1 MGRFFRLDSCLSVK
15 HSLLFGALSSIREIA
30 EHTGLSTATVSLALR
45 DVGRIPE
52 VTRQRVKAAA
62 DELGYQA
69 QPLLSKALSLIR
81 QPKEERYRETLA
93 FLTEFSLDDPT
104 LDPYPLYQKLLFT
117 GASERAR
124 TLGFKLESFT
134 LSGKPSEHRRVGR
147 VLHAR
152 GIRGLIIIPRVKLD
166 QPRLSFNWNHF
177 VSVEIGRTLWFPR
190 NLHRVET
197 ADYNKIIEVLH
208 LLKKAGYRR
217 IGMAVEPQQNKHQR
231 GSYYSAYLLSQLK
244 QPVRQRIPIAFA
256 NGEWNEKTFRAWM
269 KHYRPDVL
277 IVHDL
282 ASIVRW
288 LKNLNLRVPEDVSVF
303 CANVQDDYHSG
314 LRRDYS
320 GMGAQAVEM
329 ASIMLE
335 SGQLGLRENPRCW
348 QVDEMLQPGQTLSRS
363 IAPYISSR
371 GFLLTTPPR

>member
-1 MGRFFRLDSCLSVK
+1 M
-15 HSLLFGALSSIREIA
+15 SSIRDIA
-30 EHTGLSTATVSLALR
+30 LHTGLSTATVSLALR

-52 VTRQRVKAAA
+52 ATRQRVKAAA
-62 DELGYQA
+62 DELGYHA

-81 QPKEERYRETLA
+81 QPKEQRYRETLA
-93 FLTEFSLDDPT
+93 FITEFSLDDPT

-117 GASERAR
+117 GASDRAR
-124 TLGFKLESFT
+124 SLGFKLESIT

-152 GIRGLIIIPRVKLD
+152 GIRGMIVIPRLYSD
-166 QPRLSFNWNHF
+166 QPRLSFNWDHF
-177 VSVEIGRTLWFPR
+177 VPVEIGRTLWFPR
-190 NLHRVET
+190 NLNRVET
-197 ADYNKIIEVLH
+197 SDYNKVIEVLH
-208 LLKKAGYRR
+208 ILKKAGYRR
-217 IGMAVEPQQNKHQR
+217 IGMAVEPRQNKHQR

-256 NGEWNEKTFRAWM
+256 SGDWNEKTFRAWM

-282 ASIVRW
+282 VTIRRW
-288 LKNLNLRVPEDVSVF
+288 LKNLDLDVPGDVSVF

-314 LRRDYS
+314 LRRDYY

-329 ASIMLE
+329 VSLMLE
-335 SGQLGLRENPRCW
+335 SGLLGLRENPRCW
-348 QVDEMLQPGQTLSRS
+348 QVDERWQPGQTLSRS
-363 IAPYISSR
+363 IAPYISSS
-371 GFLLTTPPR
+371 GFSLASPMR